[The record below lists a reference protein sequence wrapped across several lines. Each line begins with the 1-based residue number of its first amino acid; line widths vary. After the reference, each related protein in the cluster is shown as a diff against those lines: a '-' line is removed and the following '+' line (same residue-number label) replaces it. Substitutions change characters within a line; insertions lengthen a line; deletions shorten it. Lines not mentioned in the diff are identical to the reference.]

1 MLIAAFLVI
10 GITLLLAYALTHLPR
25 PAVDA

>member
-1 MLIAAFLVI
+1 MLIAVAVI

>member
-1 MLIAAFLVI
+1 MLIGLATI
-10 GITLLLAYALTHLPR
+10 GITLILAYALTHLPR